1 VSEQLYSVGT
11 WDTDAQAYTPQLGLS
26 VPSFNVNREQ
36 LRKAMKE
43 LRKMGYSVHRYRD
56 SDGSYD
62 DNDFFVLIERTDGE
76 SVAKIL
82 DSWKR

>member
-1 VSEQLYSVGT
+1 
-11 WDTDAQAYTPQLGLS
+11 
-26 VPSFNVNREQ
+26 
-36 LRKAMKE
+36 
-43 LRKMGYSVHRYRD
+43 MGYSVHRYRD